1 MARTLKDEWTPLAT
15 AVQQLDAP
23 AGRRPA
29 PSPFAG
35 DLVKAF
41 ELALKTEDGQ
51 SPFTEL
57 PRVSPRRLPI
67 TRSQGVGASDTT
79 GLSRDMRSTG
89 WY

>member
-1 MARTLKDEWTPLAT
+1 
-15 AVQQLDAP
+15 
-23 AGRRPA
+23 
-29 PSPFAG
+29 
-35 DLVKAF
+35 VKAF